1 MKRKRPGGQRQRLAA
16 AAAEDAP
23 AKMQSV
29 LACYLLQRMAW
40 GFYSPQEVQKL
51 ASMAKTD
58 IENSQR
64 SPDPMAD
71 LDKLAS
77 AKTYGRY
84 PNKCNSDLMK
94 RVGTVPFAKPLLI
107 KMPLAGPAGSVN
119 ETLQSVFLPHE
130 IFACIHEKYP
140 DTWSRSILPDEGSL
154 EAFWKAVDQH
164 PSMTDEIRNKPNYRR
179 RLIPFALHGDGVPIT
194 GRGKAWQQCFTDFS
208 FYSLVGMGNTSE
220 LLFYLWGMFD
230 KLRYLNQEIHSTLGC
245 FYSLLRWS
253 FQALFDGRWPSRDR
267 LGNRWPVVSEAC
279 SLDFLLLYMCDSSHG
294 FVVL

>member
-77 AKTYGRY
+77 AGTYGRY
-84 PNKCNSDLMK
+84 P
-94 RVGTVPFAKPLLI
+94 I

-140 DTWSRSILPDEGSL
+140 DTWSRSIRPDEGSL
-154 EAFWKAVDQH
+154 EAFWEAVDQH

-194 GRGKAWQQCFTDFS
+194 GRGKAWISVFTPWWEWETPLSCYFTCGECS
-208 FYSLVGMGNTSE
+208 TSS
-220 LLFYLWGMFD
+220 G
-230 KLRYLNQEIHSTLGC
+230 I
-245 FYSLLRWS
+245 
-253 FQALFDGRWPSRDR
+253 
-267 LGNRWPVVSEAC
+267 
-279 SLDFLLLYMCDSSHG
+279 
-294 FVVL
+294 

>member
-77 AKTYGRY
+77 AGTYGRY
-84 PNKCNSDLMK
+84 P
-94 RVGTVPFAKPLLI
+94 I

-119 ETLQSVFLPHE
+119 ETLQSVFSSTRDFRLH
-130 IFACIHEKYP
+130 
-140 DTWSRSILPDEGSL
+140 SREVSRYVVP
-154 EAFWKAVDQH
+154 KH
-164 PSMTDEIRNKPNYRR
+164 PSRR
-179 RLIPFALHGDGVPIT
+179 GLLG
-194 GRGKAWQQCFTDFS
+194 S
-208 FYSLVGMGNTSE
+208 F
-220 LLFYLWGMFD
+220 
-230 KLRYLNQEIHSTLGC
+230 LG
-245 FYSLLRWS
+245 S
-253 FQALFDGRWPSRDR
+253 
-267 LGNRWPVVSEAC
+267 
-279 SLDFLLLYMCDSSHG
+279 
-294 FVVL
+294 

>member
-40 GFYSPQEVQKL
+40 GLYSPQEVQKL

-77 AKTYGRY
+77 AGTYGRY
-84 PNKCNSDLMK
+84 PNKCNSDLTK

-119 ETLQSVFLPHE
+119 ETLQSVFSSTRDFRLH
-130 IFACIHEKYP
+130 
-140 DTWSRSILPDEGSL
+140 SREVSRYVVP
-154 EAFWKAVDQH
+154 KH
-164 PSMTDEIRNKPNYRR
+164 PSRR
-179 RLIPFALHGDGVPIT
+179 GLLG
-194 GRGKAWQQCFTDFS
+194 S
-208 FYSLVGMGNTSE
+208 FLESCRPAPEY
-220 LLFYLWGMFD
+220 
-230 KLRYLNQEIHSTLGC
+230 
-245 FYSLLRWS
+245 
-253 FQALFDGRWPSRDR
+253 DR
-267 LGNRWPVVSEAC
+267 
-279 SLDFLLLYMCDSSHG
+279 
-294 FVVL
+294 